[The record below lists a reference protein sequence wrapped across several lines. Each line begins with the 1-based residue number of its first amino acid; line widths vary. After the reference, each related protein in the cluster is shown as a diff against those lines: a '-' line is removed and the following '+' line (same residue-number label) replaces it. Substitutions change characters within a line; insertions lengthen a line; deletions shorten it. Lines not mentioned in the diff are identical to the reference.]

1 MYTIQYL
8 KENSNLPGARPNL
21 QLLYSFSK
29 TATDSDIMDCL
40 NHIKSGT
47 ENSPEEFLGMC
58 GIVGYAVKNKNNNE
72 LVIETIRKYASHKSW
87 RIREAVAMGIQEISE
102 ENMQATLKNISKMQ
116 VGNFYEKRAVVA
128 GLCEPKL
135 LKDIKVANT
144 VIRILNEITEAFNH
158 NDKLADDEESLR
170 KTLAYAWSV
179 AIVHAP
185 TNGKKAFEKLL
196 ETESKHIKWIIK
208 ENLKKNRLI
217 KMDTAWVKEMEK
229 RLTPA
234 ST

>member
-1 MYTIQYL
+1 MVCA
-8 KENSNLPGARPNL
+8 E
-21 QLLYSFSK
+21 LL
-29 TATDSDIMDCL
+29 
-40 NHIKSGT
+40 
-47 ENSPEEFLGMC
+47 
-58 GIVGYAVKNKNNNE
+58 GYAVKNKNNNE

-102 ENMQATLKNISKMQ
+102 ENMQATLKNITKMQ

-196 ETESKHIKWIIK
+196 EIESKHIKWIIK

-217 KMDTAWVKEMEK
+217 KMDTDWVKKMEN
-229 RLTPA
+229 RLTSA